1 MPYVGQKPADIIS
14 TAVDTVTG
22 KFSGEVDA
30 ASLDISGN
38 IDVDGTTNLDVVDI
52 DGAVDMASTLTVGN
66 NLITNGNVLRGVN
79 DSSNTFSGGTA
90 SNSGANI
97 TVYGPSHASLANVT
111 KFRASAT
118 ETMRIDATGA
128 VTKPL
133 QPAFLAIPSS
143 AQLNLALNAFTTI
156 VFGTEVFDQNSD
168 FASNTFTAPV
178 TGKYQLNA
186 SVYLQSVDASTGF
199 YQLYITTSNR
209 DHLAIFSGNELA
221 ADPAYKNLSL
231 SVLTDMDAG
240 DTAIVRMQ
248 LAAGGNA
255 QADVSVQARFSG
267 YLVA

>member
-1 MPYVGQKPADIIS
+1 MALTKVIGRGLGVQG
-14 TAVDTVTG
+14 DTVTG
-22 KFSGEVDA
+22 DDA
-30 ASLDISGN
+30 ALGFTSAEGLIITGQGSTNDVTIKNDADTQVCGVPTGTDDLRFPDNAQLQLGTGGDFKIYHDATNNYILGN
-38 IDVDGTTNLDVVDI
+38 GAHPMQFYTNDTLALKID
-52 DGAVDMASTLTVGN
+52 
-66 NLITNGNVLRGVN
+66 TNG
-79 DSSNTFSGGTA
+79 
-90 SNSGANI
+90 I
-97 TVYGPSHASLANVT
+97 
-111 KFRASAT
+111 
-118 ETMRIDATGA
+118 I
-128 VTKPL
+128 TKPL
-133 QPAFLAIPSS
+133 QSAFLAIPSS
-143 AQLNLALNAFTTI
+143 AQLNLALNAYTTI

-255 QADVSVQARFSG
+255 QADVSVQARFFRLLSSIKDRK
-267 YLVA
+267 